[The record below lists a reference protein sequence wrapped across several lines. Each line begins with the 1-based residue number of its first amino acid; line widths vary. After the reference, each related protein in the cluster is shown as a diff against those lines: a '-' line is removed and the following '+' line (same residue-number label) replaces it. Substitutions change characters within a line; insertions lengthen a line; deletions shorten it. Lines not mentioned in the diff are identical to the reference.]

1 MTNRCSR
8 LSTFSFAIRIPEVV
22 LGICISGI
30 TLLQAAPSAR
40 AADDQRAANVIAVI
54 GSERISDSDV
64 MQAHQDAFER
74 LRNDYETEQHRL
86 EFKYARARHDLLKQ
100 QLDDQL
106 DDAALQAEAK
116 ARGVSTDKVLAE
128 LKTAAPTEA
137 QTRAFYEQNKD
148 RIREPYEL
156 IAPKVRAYL
165 ADEGNQAAKRK
176 FYDELRAKHGIKSL
190 LGPYR
195 VAVAASGPARGAA
208 SAPVTIIEFGDF
220 QCPYC
225 KRAEASLR
233 AVLERY
239 PREVR
244 IVFRNLPLTQ
254 IHPYAEGAAEAA
266 ICADRQGKFWEMHDA
281 MYADQNALTAGALKD
296 MAQRLGLDLD
306 KFSACVGGRAPAA
319 SLDSDLEAAKDL
331 GLAGTPYFF
340 INGRPVD
347 GNVPL
352 EEFQRI
358 IAEELRA
365 GAADRG

>member
-22 LGICISGI
+22 LGLCIGGI

-156 IAPKVRAYL
+156 IVPKVRAYL

-319 SLDSDLEAAKDL
+319 SLDADLEAAKDL